1 MTTNHNTSQDNPQP
15 PTELR
20 RYLDRFV
27 QRMQVQHFAAGTV
40 TLRRNYVERFL
51 VWCDERGITTLA
63 EITRDIIHAYQRHLY
78 HARHAKTGL
87 PLRVTY
93 QVSLLLPLRAWF
105 RYLVQE
111 RVTDTN
117 PTLDLELPRDGQR
130 LPAHVLTI
138 SEVER
143 ILNVPDVTTALG
155 LRDRAMLEVLYATAM
170 RRSELVKL
178 LVYDLDR
185 ERGVVTIRHGKGDKD
200 RTVPLGKRALEW
212 LSCYVDQARPGL
224 TEHSTATQLF
234 VSCNGH
240 GFSSSN
246 VSNLMAG
253 YIRAAGVTK
262 KGSCHI
268 FRHTTATLMLEHGA
282 DLRSL
287 QTLLG
292 HASVTTTQIYTH
304 VSITHLK
311 QVHEQT
317 HPANLPR
324 PDTGDS
330 TTAPAVPPSRP
341 SVLDDAPVDDSSG
354 LTE

>member
-1 MTTNHNTSQDNPQP
+1 MTTDHNTSNDNSQP

-40 TLRRNYVERFL
+40 TLRRNSVDRFL
-51 VWCDERGITTLA
+51 TWCDERGITTLA

-93 QVSLLLPLRAWF
+93 QVSLLLPIRAWF

-111 RVTDTN
+111 RITDIN

-130 LPAHVLTI
+130 LPTNILTI
-138 SEVER
+138 SEIER

-155 LRDRAMLEVLYATAM
+155 LRDRAMLEVFYATAM
-170 RRSELVKL
+170 RRNELVQL

-200 RTVPLGKRALEW
+200 RTVPLGKRALDW
-212 LSCYVDQARPGL
+212 VTAYVDQSRPAL
-224 TEHSTATQLF
+224 TEHSTDTQLF
-234 VSCNGH
+234 VTCNGH
-240 GFSSSN
+240 RFGTSN
-246 VSNLMAG
+246 LSNLMAG

-324 PDTGDS
+324 PDASDS
-330 TTAPAVPPSRP
+330 ATTPPVPPSPP
-341 SVLDDAPVDDSSG
+341 SVPTLDPVDDSSG
-354 LTE
+354 PTE